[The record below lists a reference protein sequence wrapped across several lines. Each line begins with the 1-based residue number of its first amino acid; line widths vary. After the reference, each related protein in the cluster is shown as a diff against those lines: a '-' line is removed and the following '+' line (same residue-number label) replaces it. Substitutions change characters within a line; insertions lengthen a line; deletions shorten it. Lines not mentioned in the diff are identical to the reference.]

1 MMKTGHLFAVATL
14 LALGAAAAQE
24 QPNTQMTPEEIQAKM
39 DWVNE
44 VEAQDFQFW
53 RRWRDQPDQQAFRQ
67 PQTWYNPMILVDGGV
82 SQPFFPSAGPDEPAT
97 IDPEA
102 IAAASRYAMERETQA
117 FMIYHKGKIRH
128 AEFMEGFHESSPI
141 SSHSWVKT
149 LHGIVAGFALAGALP
164 AATVAAAAAGVQEPP
179 ADAQALENPVEATR
193 ESLAAGRQRYVFLCR
208 QCHGNRGAGDGDMSH
223 AGGIPSDFTD
233 DVWTHGASDGEIF
246 TVIKEGVSADMQGY
260 GNQLRDEDIWNL
272 VNYIK
277 SLSR

>member
-1 MMKTGHLFAVATL
+1 MSSRSWPSTGECAALSGRPAPAWYWPAGRLVFA
-14 LALGAAAAQE
+14 GAAAAQE
-24 QPNTQMTPEEIQAKM
+24 HPAE
-39 DWVNE
+39 
-44 VEAQDFQFW
+44 
-53 RRWRDQPDQQAFRQ
+53 
-67 PQTWYNPMILVDGGV
+67 PQEH
-82 SQPFFPSAGPDEPAT
+82 AG
-97 IDPEA
+97 
-102 IAAASRYAMERETQA
+102 
-117 FMIYHKGKIRH
+117 
-128 AEFMEGFHESSPI
+128 
-141 SSHSWVKT
+141 
-149 LHGIVAGFALAGALP
+149 
-164 AATVAAAAAGVQEPP
+164 
-179 ADAQALENPVEATR
+179 AQALENPVEATR